1 MVLVCFVYF
10 IKKTENMEHK
20 KFTVTDDLLASRGQR
35 LSNFIIDLAIEY
47 VIWISVGATIAIF
60 ADVANSSFLK
70 TWIST
75 MGMLEKGL
83 SFAVISGFYYYLT
96 ELYFSRSIAKFL
108 TKTYVIM
115 KDGSKPNYKSIL
127 KRTLCRFIPF
137 EVFSFL
143 GETADGWHDSMS
155 ETYVVKKHEF
165 EKQKRIIILP

>member
-1 MVLVCFVYF
+1 M
-10 IKKTENMEHK
+10 ENK

-35 LSNFIIDLAIEY
+35 FLNLILDLASEY
-47 VIWISVGATIAIF
+47 VIWICVGATISIF

-70 TWIST
+70 TWIGT
-75 MGMLEKGL
+75 MEILEKGL
-83 SFAVISGFYYYLT
+83 SFAVIAGLYYYLT
-96 ELYFSRSIAKFL
+96 ELYFSRSLAKFL

-137 EVFSFL
+137 EAFSFL
-143 GETADGWHDSMS
+143 GGEAGGWHDSMS

-165 EKQKRIIILP
+165 EKQKKIIILP